1 MKKQYIIPQTEQ
13 VRLDSGEI
21 MEVFHQASMPKDPL
35 NAAPKKKTEVF

>member
-35 NAAPKKKTEVF
+35 SSAPKRRAEVF